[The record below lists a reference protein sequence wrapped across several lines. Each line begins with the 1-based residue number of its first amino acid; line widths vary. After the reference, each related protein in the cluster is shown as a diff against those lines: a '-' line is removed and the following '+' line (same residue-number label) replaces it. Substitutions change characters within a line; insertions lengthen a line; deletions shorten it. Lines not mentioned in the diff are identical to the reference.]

1 MNQKYRAEDFLEA
14 SAEEKEQIIEVV
26 LKLDSHNF
34 INKDA
39 LVEIIKY
46 QNKNN
51 EVEE

>member
-1 MNQKYRAEDFLEA
+1 MKRYSKEDFLKA
-14 SAEEKEQIIEVV
+14 DAKEKENIIKLI

-46 QNKNN
+46 QNKSN